1 MTMLSVVLNSLGR
14 KSLATALVLCAG
26 TALASG
32 EFVWQKDYAKVLPQG
47 ELEWAPEPY
56 AYDPGEVI
64 RYIDFESGDDR
75 NEGTSKT
82 SPWKHHPWDEDATG
96 KAAAARGSDVDTYVF
111 KGGVIY
117 RGAFR
122 PGANDGGSPGNPV
135 RLTRDPEWGAGL
147 PFVYG
152 SEIVTDWQRGA
163 HSKMDDRNVWY
174 ADVPF
179 RPRTVWQVD
188 GAEIKRLTLARDPNW
203 TESDPNDPM
212 SEWPTW
218 DQPEW
223 WKDVNKVNV
232 PGRGEQHL
240 GIDKDRLDGLKKE
253 DIEGATVWTEWGI
266 VMGSPY
272 PARVEMYEPGKQG
285 VAFRGPWTWNRLE
298 KIITGNR
305 YYLENKPQWL
315 DEDGEFWVEA
325 RGNGARIYLR
335 LPDGSNPNNTT
346 IEAGRHTAII
356 KSDSLAHV
364 EIAGLAFRFT
374 NVVWNYDTPRW
385 ATIGLQDAVLRLAGD
400 ADGIH
405 VRHCVFEHVN
415 MPVRITAQKEGINQ
429 GAGNIGSVIV
439 RDSILR
445 DTDHGG
451 IYVKN
456 FEGKDRNRVEGTLDH
471 VEILRNKLDRIG
483 FRIISGEHGHAI
495 DVVRPITSLVAG
507 NMLHTIA
514 GWGISVTGGKGSGQ
528 LTEIPFNRH
537 LIKHNRVEDVLL
549 KSNDWGGIE
558 TWQGGAFY
566 TYSNLVIN
574 ARGFKNWLYI
584 RHDKSRI
591 PSFGHAYY
599 LDGSFK
605 NYLFNNIAI
614 GLDNEPGGKNANNT
628 ALQNIISFQNYFV
641 SNSFYKFGETTRQ
654 QAPDA
659 GRFYYLANVIQDS
672 SIRVFRHANSNKD
685 QDPNAEHFRQGSSFD
700 HETTAY
706 ANNIIYDVSGQMGVF
721 ESHGRDWEGFED
733 FSAALQE
740 AGALVSDI
748 GVKARSQPI
757 ADPEGRDFRAA
768 GPAVDSGV
776 TSFMPWALYGV
787 VGEWN
792 FYRNRA
798 NPERVIDEHWYM
810 TPYYVNRQNYKDTP
824 RYPLMGQN
832 IDADDFVMGALEDW
846 TAGAL
851 RLNGTDQFLK
861 VAQSTL
867 AETVEGA
874 EGQTFGIKEKPTVD
888 VCQSDF
894 IIEAVLRTKDDSGI
908 IAQKVARAG
917 YSLDIDEGKVRLRLR
932 DGDGNMLTA
941 VTQDAINDG
950 GWKHILAEVHREQA
964 EVRLYV
970 NGELMP
976 ADVEGN
982 GSISASLRN
991 DSDFFVGGAPGGSF
1005 LQADLDFMRVSLGTL
1020 EAART
1025 SIEELYAW
1033 QTNGPQFRDFS
1044 GQEPTGEGRDAG
1056 AVESTAGMAR
1066 R

>member
-1 MTMLSVVLNSLGR
+1 MNLLSVVLKPLGR
-14 KSLATALVLCAG
+14 TRLATIFFLCMGSALTHA
-26 TALASG
+26 
-32 EFVWQKDYAKVLPQG
+32 EFAWQKDYAKVLPQG

-75 NEGTSKT
+75 NDGTSKT
-82 SPWKHHPWDEDATG
+82 APWKHHPWDPDASAR
-96 KAAAARGSDVDTYVF
+96 AAAARGSEVDTYVF

-117 RGAFR
+117 RGTLR
-122 PGANDGGSPGNPV
+122 PRANDGGTAANPV
-135 RLTRDPEWGAGL
+135 RLTRDPSWGAGL
-147 PFVYG
+147 PFIYG
-152 SEIVTDWQRGA
+152 SERVTDWQRGA

-179 RPRTVWQVD
+179 RPRTLWQVEGND
-188 GAEIKRLTLARDPNW
+188 IQRLILARDPNW

-212 SEWPTW
+212 AEWPTW

-223 WKDVNKVNV
+223 WKDVNKTDV
-232 PGRGEQHL
+232 PGKGEHHL
-240 GIDKDRLDGLKKE
+240 GIDKDRLGGFSNNE
-253 DIEGATVWTEWGI
+253 IEGATVWTEWGI

-272 PARVEMYEPGKQG
+272 PARVEKYERGKQG

-315 DEDGEFWVEA
+315 DQDGEFWVEP
-325 RGNGARIYLR
+325 RGEGARIYAR

-346 IEAGRHTAII
+346 MEAGHQTALI

-374 NVVWNYDTPRW
+374 NVAWEYDAPRW
-385 ATIGLQDAVLRLAGD
+385 ATPNLRDAVLRIAGS

-415 MPVRITAQKEGINQ
+415 MPVRITAEKEPGNQ
-429 GAGNIGSVIV
+429 PAGRLGTIVV
-439 RDSILR
+439 RDNLLR

-451 IYVKN
+451 IYVQN
-456 FEGKDRNRVEGTLDH
+456 HEGKDRNTVEGPLEH
-471 VEILRNKLDRIG
+471 VEILRNKLERIG
-483 FRIISGEHGHAI
+483 FRILSGEHGHAI
-495 DVVRPITSLVAG
+495 DVVRPKTSIVAG
-507 NMLHTIA
+507 NLLYRIA
-514 GWGISVTGGKGSGQ
+514 GWGISVTGGKGNNQ

-566 TYSNLVIN
+566 TFNNVVIN
-574 ARGFKNWLYI
+574 PRGFKNWIYVQG
-584 RHDKSRI
+584 DKARI
-591 PSFGHAYY
+591 PAFGHAYY

-614 GLDNEPGGKNANNT
+614 GLNNEPGGKYANST

-641 SNSFYKFGETTRQ
+641 NNTFYKFGETTRQ
-654 QAPDA
+654 QAPGA
-659 GRFYYLANVIQDS
+659 GRFFYLGNVIQDS

-685 QDPNAEHFRQGSSFD
+685 QDPNADHFRQGSTFD

-706 ANNIIYDVSGQMGVF
+706 ANNIIYDMSGQMGVF
-721 ESHGRDWEGFED
+721 ESHGRDRESLTD
-733 FSAALQE
+733 FAGALEE
-740 AGALVSDI
+740 AGALVPDV
-748 GVKARSQPI
+748 GLKASQQPI
-757 ADPEGRDFRAA
+757 ADPEGRDFRASGSA
-768 GPAVDSGV
+768 IDQGV
-776 TSFMPWALYGV
+776 TAFMPWNLYAV

-792 FYRNRA
+792 FYRNSA
-798 NPERVIDEHWYM
+798 NAQRVIDEHWYM
-810 TPYYVNRQNYKDTP
+810 TPYYVRRQDYKDTP
-824 RYPLMGQN
+824 RYPLMGVN
-832 IDADDFVMGALEDW
+832 IEADDFVMGALEDW

-851 RLNGTDQFLK
+851 RLNGTDQYLSI
-861 VAQSTL
+861 AQSKL
-867 AETVEGA
+867 AEPVKGA
-874 EGQTFGIKEKPTVD
+874 NDRSFGLKEKPTVD

-894 IIEAVLRTKDDSGI
+894 IIEAVLRTQDDSGI

-917 YSLDIDEGKVRLRLR
+917 YSLDIHEGTVRLRLR
-932 DGDGNMLTA
+932 DAEGNRVIA
-941 VTQDAINDG
+941 VTTEAVNDG
-950 GWKHILAEVHREQA
+950 GWKHILAEVHRESA

-970 NGELMP
+970 NGALM
-976 ADVEGN
+976 ATEVDGD
-982 GSISASLRN
+982 GSIAASLRN
-991 DSDFFVGGAPGGSF
+991 DSDFFVGGAPGQSF
-1005 LQADLDFMRVSLGTL
+1005 LQADLDFLRVSLGTL
-1020 EAART
+1020 ADAKT

-1044 GQEPTGEGRDAG
+1044 GQEPTGERRDAG
-1056 AVESTAGMAR
+1056 AVESTAGVAR